1 MELTLWTYEGP
12 PHVGA
17 MRIAASMEGVHYVL
31 HAPQGDTYADL
42 LFTMIERRDR
52 RPPVTYTTFQAR
64 DLGGDTAELVKRSIA
79 DAVERFQPEA
89 LLVGESCTA
98 ELIQDQPGA
107 LAAGMDLGGIPMV
120 NLDLPAYSKKEN
132 WGAAETFYQ
141 LVRSLLK
148 PQLPPPGQPKLD
160 PTRWRAENRRP
171 RVNLLGPSLLG
182 FRCRDD
188 VRELTQLLAS
198 YGIDVA
204 VVAPLGA
211 RPADLLR
218 LPTADANLNLYP
230 EVSGAVCS
238 WLERQFGLPTVKTI
252 PIGIGATVEFLR
264 ELHGVLGLELPQ
276 DLQPGADGLCPA
288 ERRSRLPWYS
298 RSVDSTYLTGK
309 RVFVFADGTHA
320 LAAARIASRE
330 LGFEVVGLGTYS
342 REMAREV
349 RALAAELG
357 LEALISDDYLAVEAA
372 MAAAAPEL
380 VLGTQMERHS
390 AKRLGIP
397 CAVISAP
404 LHVQDVPARYA
415 PQMGWEGA
423 NVIFDSWVHPLMMG
437 LEEHLIGMFR
447 HDFEFVDGH
456 RSHLGDGAPA
466 EEVTL
471 PSVDGAQLSWSADGE
486 AELAKIPFFVR
497 GKVRKNTE
505 AYARDQGLAVI
516 DSEALYEAKAHY
528 SR

>member
-79 DAVERFQPEA
+79 GAVERFQPEA

-107 LAAGMDLGGIPMV
+107 LAAGMDLGGIPV
-120 NLDLPAYSKKEN
+120 VSLDLPAYSKKEN
-132 WGAAETFYQ
+132 WGGAETLYQ
-141 LVRSLLK
+141 LVRGLLK
-148 PQLPPPGQPKLD
+148 AQVPPPGEPKPD
-160 PTRWRAENRRP
+160 PSRWR
-171 RVNLLGPSLLG
+171 
-182 FRCRDD
+182 
-188 VRELTQLLAS
+188 
-198 YGIDVA
+198 
-204 VVAPLGA
+204 
-211 RPADLLR
+211 
-218 LPTADANLNLYP
+218 
-230 EVSGAVCS
+230 
-238 WLERQFGLPTVKTI
+238 
-252 PIGIGATVEFLR
+252 
-264 ELHGVLGLELPQ
+264 
-276 DLQPGADGLCPA
+276 
-288 ERRSRLPWYS
+288 
-298 RSVDSTYLTGK
+298 
-309 RVFVFADGTHA
+309 
-320 LAAARIASRE
+320 
-330 LGFEVVGLGTYS
+330 
-342 REMAREV
+342 
-349 RALAAELG
+349 
-357 LEALISDDYLAVEAA
+357 
-372 MAAAAPEL
+372 
-380 VLGTQMERHS
+380 

-397 CAVISAP
+397 CAVISSP
-404 LHVQDVPARYA
+404 LHVQDVPARTS

-456 RSHLGDGAPA
+456 LSHLEGASAPAKRPEAPDSPAAPLTPPASLPGDG
-466 EEVTL
+466 VI
-471 PSVDGAQLSWSADGE
+471 VWSPDGE

-505 AYARDQGLAVI
+505 AYAREQGLALI
-516 DSEALYEAKAHY
+516 DSEALYEAKAHFG
-528 SR
+528 S